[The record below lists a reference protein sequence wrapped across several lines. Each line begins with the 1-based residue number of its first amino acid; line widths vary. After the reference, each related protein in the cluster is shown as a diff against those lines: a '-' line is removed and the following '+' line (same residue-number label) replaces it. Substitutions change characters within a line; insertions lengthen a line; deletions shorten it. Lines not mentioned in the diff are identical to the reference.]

1 MDRLVSAHL
10 NDRGLFGF
18 VQDGTLA
25 SVMLSKALQL
35 VDRQR
40 IIRRMQDLANAIT
53 STDKEAAIASWL
65 KFGVS
70 REEKV
75 AQGEA
80 LLSAGAISQ
89 EEFVMAGGTAEP
101 AC

>member
-1 MDRLVSAHL
+1 MQEAVDRLVSAHL
-10 NDRGLFGF
+10 NDRGLIGF

-53 STDKEAAIASWL
+53 STDKEAAIAS
-65 KFGVS
+65 
-70 REEKV
+70 
-75 AQGEA
+75 
-80 LLSAGAISQ
+80 
-89 EEFVMAGGTAEP
+89 
-101 AC
+101 